1 MILEVTQSS
10 SLAMLIKS
18 TWKAS
23 GLEKQC
29 TGNAKGA
36 EQDKHAAQHGSYSKY
51 FFSAKPH
58 QLTLPYALATL
69 ALRTGWQTVLWNKE
83 EQENNVSC
91 CHSPGDAMAVKKHT
105 EMPLCPAVHV
115 GMVQNHHTS
124 ARLLQQSEHTPIME
138 DGDRFG
144 GVKTHV

>member
-36 EQDKHAAQHGSYSKY
+36 EQEKHAAQHGSYSKY
-51 FFSAKPH
+51 FFSAKPY

-91 CHSPGDAMAVKKHT
+91 CHSPGDAMAVKTTHRDAA
-105 EMPLCPAVHV
+105 LSC
-115 GMVQNHHTS
+115 S
-124 ARLLQQSEHTPIME
+124 ACWYGTKSAHSGQ
-138 DGDRFG
+138 
-144 GVKTHV
+144 VAAAK